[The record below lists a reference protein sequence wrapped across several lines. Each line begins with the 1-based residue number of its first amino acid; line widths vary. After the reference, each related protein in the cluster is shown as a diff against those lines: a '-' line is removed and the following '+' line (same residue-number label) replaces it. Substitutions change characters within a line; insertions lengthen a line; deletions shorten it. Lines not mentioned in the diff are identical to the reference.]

1 MSSRA
6 VKALGFSTVEYNPCV
21 LGINDYEVKTS
32 CISNN
37 FIPKGYVAH
46 TIGRLLEKSNNYK
59 GRDELF
65 EHMYAYDMPEDRLE
79 FVLKSLQN
87 YLPRALLMT
96 SFAEYIWLDSL
107 LLNTDRHVYNMV
119 LITNQHEYR
128 FINFDYGMSLLS
140 DLEEFPMQMPL
151 HKAVSSA
158 TSKPFSSQF
167 SIQLELFNMYIQ
179 RSPKTD
185 ISINI
190 GDLTDYYPLQYINRA
205 MEVLK
210 QRLLLNGISCTFLTS
225 IAVVIYSTNAGK
237 LQQFSSLINYDMRG
251 MYYVTTFIKDKT
263 ALSDCFKFDNNERAI
278 NFCLNNPNEVVAYVP
293 NW

>member
-1 MSSRA
+1 
-6 VKALGFSTVEYNPCV
+6 
-21 LGINDYEVKTS
+21 
-32 CISNN
+32 
-37 FIPKGYVAH
+37 
-46 TIGRLLEKSNNYK
+46 
-59 GRDELF
+59 
-65 EHMYAYDMPEDRLE
+65 
-79 FVLKSLQN
+79 
-87 YLPRALLMT
+87 MT

-128 FINFDYGMSLLS
+128 FINFDYGMSLLA

-167 SIQLELFNMYIQ
+167 SIQLGLFNMYIQ

-205 MEVLK
+205 VEVLK
-210 QRLLLNGISCTFLTS
+210 QRLLLNGISCTFLTRT
-225 IAVVIYSTNAGK
+225 AVVIYSTNAVR
-237 LQQFSSLINYDMRG
+237 LQRFSSLSNYDTRG
-251 MYYVTTFIKDKT
+251 MYYVTPFIKDKKE
-263 ALSDCFKFDNNERAI
+263 LSDCFKFDNNERAV
-278 NFCLNNPNEVVAYVP
+278 NFCLNNPNEVVTYVP
-293 NW
+293 N